1 MKHSLRNHQRGG
13 ATLIVTVML
22 FLAMALAAFAVNR
35 HLVFEQRSAA
45 NQARA
50 TQAFE
55 AAEAGLEWGQAQL
68 NNTQRIDATCQ
79 PSTDPSARTF
89 RERMLSIDRGTGM
102 VTVAALRP
110 SCVRTA
116 GGWSCSCP
124 IDGPATPSAPNG
136 AEPAPAFA
144 LQFQAGARAGSVRV
158 GATGCT
164 SLAGACLPGSTN
176 TADANAHHE
185 LTLALFAGLRTLPSS
200 ALTLRSGA
208 SQTADQFF
216 AASFGVDKPTW
227 HRQPAVATL
236 TCEVDCGPAIAAA
249 IADGRTLIWIDGDLT
264 LSGPAPIGSPA
275 RPVVIVT
282 SGAAH
287 LDGNVTLAGALYAAS
302 VSVSGT
308 GTLVQGAVL
317 SEGAYAGPATPDFR
331 LDTDVLAALTH
342 QTGSFARLGGS
353 WRDF

>member
-68 NNTQRIDATCQ
+68 NSTQRIDATCQ

-124 IDGPATPSAPNG
+124 IDGPATPSAPNST
-136 AEPAPAFA
+136 EPAPAFA
-144 LQFQAGARAGSVRV
+144 LQFQAGARAGDDNVVLIAPYRTVV
-158 GATGCT
+158 GRNGGGGSASERGGEQKRHQAGPLWFCDSRSLSCT
-164 SLAGACLPGSTN
+164 N
-176 TADANAHHE
+176 
-185 LTLALFAGLRTLPSS
+185 
-200 ALTLRSGA
+200 
-208 SQTADQFF
+208 
-216 AASFGVDKPTW
+216 
-227 HRQPAVATL
+227 
-236 TCEVDCGPAIAAA
+236 AIA
-249 IADGRTLIWIDGDLT
+249 
-264 LSGPAPIGSPA
+264 
-275 RPVVIVT
+275 
-282 SGAAH
+282 
-287 LDGNVTLAGALYAAS
+287 
-302 VSVSGT
+302 
-308 GTLVQGAVL
+308 
-317 SEGAYAGPATPDFR
+317 
-331 LDTDVLAALTH
+331 TH
-342 QTGSFARLGGS
+342 SH
-353 WRDF
+353 